1 MNKFLL
7 AAPLAMVSFTAAYS
21 QAVSVNGGAI
31 QGTITDPSGANVP
44 GATIVVTSID
54 EGSSKTVTADKAG
67 FYSIGPLN
75 PGEYKVAITA
85 PGFERTEVTTRI
97 LTGTATPGSFKLTVG
112 RSSETVEV
120 TAGDIQVN
128 TDQAGVSD
136 VITREQIASLP
147 VNGRNFLDL
156 AQIEPGVQLTNGNTF
171 DPTKSG
177 YTGVSVNGTSG
188 RTTRI
193 LLDGQDITD
202 EFVGTTIFNVS
213 EGAINEFQFNRSTQD
228 VAGEVTSQGAVNV
241 STRSGTNSIHG
252 EAFYIF
258 QDQRALDANP
268 NPTANAAGVHVAPY
282 FQRNQYGGSVGF
294 PIIKDRLFG
303 FGNAERI
310 LQNSASPSNLGTVFN
325 TNGNNPVGQSQTLA
339 QLFPTV
345 GTPYRETYSTA
356 RLDYTGPFGGHYF
369 ARGNYNVDSTLT
381 AGGTTRFAA
390 YPNRDNTFGG
400 AFGAD
405 FSKGRFTHSFRGSYE
420 KFHNLIVDGSASS
433 GYDPLITAN
442 GPVAV
447 SYSNQIY
454 FGPNANAPQATYQSD
469 KQLRYD
475 GSYTVGAHNIRFGG
489 SLNRIQS
496 GAYAAF
502 YGIGPR
508 LNPTANNLLAGTV
521 NSNNPLGL
529 GCNGVV
535 GAAACP
541 GDPINGY
548 NTTSATLGN
557 GQGYSNNEAAF
568 GLPGGGVNS
577 WRYAF
582 YLADA
587 WKVTPSFTM
596 TAGLRYSVDT
606 NRENN
611 SIKLPTCADL
621 SATVAYVCGTNP
633 GTTSVFSLYNSAFT
647 SNYVNQ
653 PYGNLGPQVG
663 LNYAPGN
670 HKTVFKA
677 GFGLFYESVVFNNQ
691 SNAEGALLKVAPSYA
706 SINPCT
712 SLTGLVFP
720 DGSPVST
727 TPDGTSFTTNCLGRT
742 LAQSAPQFAALEKS
756 YQANAKANANVV
768 NGTYYGNTLNGSG
781 LYAPTYRQPLSEQWN
796 FGVQREVFKGAVISA
811 DYIHNMTW
819 RIGQT
824 IDLNHQGAARNFNPT
839 YALAAIKRYSTAA
852 TTKGACGAPTAATSQ
867 AVVQCLIAANPGVT
881 ISSFASQGLDSSAVY
896 DANRNWRYQKGD
908 PTAVN
913 PPPTPAALANTPAA
927 FPGNNVDLGSGAFIR
942 PTGRSGYDA
951 LQIVYRQSSSHPL
964 PGITH
969 SNLQVSYNLSRVV
982 SNLTSSD
989 EFFGTGAYDY
999 DNPNQ
1004 FIGRN
1009 GLDRKHQ
1016 LSFGGSI
1023 NPKYGPEIG
1032 LIGHFFSALPTTLAL
1047 DSSLSAGNIFQ
1058 SDITGDGTTGDVAPG
1073 TLPGDYMHRVKAN
1086 SLGGYIT
1093 NFNGSY
1099 AGKATPAGQAVI
1111 NSGLMTLSQLTALK
1125 GVIQPIAQLPYSQA
1139 NNNPMFRS
1147 LDVNFSYPIRMN
1159 KVHEGL
1165 ALTPKIAFY
1174 NVANLSNFSSYTGT
1188 LQNTTTAGGAVNSG
1202 TTGAGYVTG
1211 PNTFATQSSY
1221 RTYRGVGTFSQ
1232 GAPRQTEFQLTATF

>member
-1 MNKFLL
+1 MKKFLL
-7 AAPLAMVSFTAAYS
+7 AAPLAIVSVSAYG

-31 QGTITDPSGANVP
+31 QGTITDPSGAAVP
-44 GATIVVTSID
+44 NATINIVSAD
-54 EGSSKTVTADKAG
+54 QGSTKTITTDKSG
-67 FYSIGPLN
+67 FYSVGPLN
-75 PGEYKVAITA
+75 PGTYTIKISAA
-85 PGFERTEVTTRI
+85 GFQNTEVKTRI

-112 RSSETVEV
+112 QSSETIEV

-177 YTGVSVNGTSG
+177 YTGISVNGTSG

-213 EGAINEFQFNRSTQD
+213 QGAINEFQLSRSTQD
-228 VAGEVTSQGAVNV
+228 AAGEVTSQGSVQV

-268 NPTANAAGVHVAPY
+268 NSTANAAGAHVAPY

-294 PIIKDRLFG
+294 PIIKDKLFA

-310 LQNSASPSNLGTVFN
+310 VQNSASPSNLGTVFN
-325 TNGNNPVGQSQTLA
+325 TAGNNPVGQTQTLA
-339 QLFPTV
+339 SLYPTV
-345 GTPYRETYSTA
+345 GTPYRQTYSTA
-356 RLDYTGPFGGHYF
+356 RLDYQGPFGGHYF

-405 FSKGRFTHSFRGSYE
+405 FSKGRMTHSFRGSYE
-420 KFHNLIVDGSASS
+420 KFHNLIVDGSATS
-433 GYDPLITAN
+433 GYDPLVTAN

-447 SYSNQIY
+447 SYSGQIY

-475 GSYTVGAHNIRFGG
+475 GGYTVGKHNIRFGG
-489 SLNRIQS
+489 ALNRIQS

-508 LNPTANNLLAGTV
+508 LNPTASNLLAGTV
-521 NSNNPLGL
+521 TATNPLGL
-529 GCNGVV
+529 GCSGVP

-548 NTTSATLGN
+548 NTSSATIGN
-557 GQGYSNNEAAF
+557 GQGYSNSSPAF
-568 GLPGGGVNS
+568 GLPGGGVGS
-577 WRYAF
+577 WRFSFYA
-582 YLADA
+582 ADA
-587 WKVTPSFTM
+587 WKVTPSLTL
-596 TAGLRYSVDT
+596 TAGLRYSADT
-606 NRENN
+606 NRQNN
-611 SIKLPTCADL
+611 SVKLPTCADL
-621 SATVAYVCGTNP
+621 SSTVSYVCGSASGSTNA
-633 GTTSVFSLYNSAFT
+633 FSLFNSAYT
-647 SNYVNQ
+647 GSYVNQ
-653 PYGNLGPQVG
+653 PYGNLGPQAGIV
-663 LNYAPGN
+663 YAPGN
-670 HKTVFKA
+670 HKTVLRA
-677 GFGLFYESVVFNNQ
+677 GFGLFYESVVFNNS
-691 SNAEGALLKVAPSYA
+691 SNAEGALLKVSPSYY
-706 SINPCT
+706 SRNPCT
-712 SLTGLVFP
+712 SLTGINFP
-720 DGSPVST
+720 DGSVVST

-742 LAQSAPQFAALEKS
+742 IAQSAPQFAALEKS
-756 YQANAKANANVV
+756 LQANARANSATV
-768 NGTYYGNTLNGSG
+768 NGSYFGNTLSASG
-781 LYAPTYRQPLSEQWN
+781 LYAPVYRQPLSEQWN
-796 FGVQREVFKGAVISA
+796 FGLQRELFKGGVLSA

-824 IDLNHQGAARNFNPT
+824 IDLNHQGAARNFNAA
-839 YALAAIKRYSTAA
+839 YALAAINRLSATDGCGTA
-852 TTKGACGAPTAATSQ
+852 TTATSQ
-867 AVVQCLIAANPGVT
+867 AVVQCEIGKGRSIA
-881 ISSFASQGLDSSAVY
+881 SFASVGLDSSSVY
-896 DANRNWRYQKGD
+896 DANNNWKYAKGD
-908 PTAVN
+908 PAAATA
-913 PPPTPAALANTPAA
+913 TAAAKANTPAA
-927 FPGNNVDLGSGAFIR
+927 FPGSNPDLGSGSFIR

-951 LQIVYRQSSSHPL
+951 LQVVYRQSTSHPV
-964 PGITH
+964 PGIEH
-969 SNLQVSYNLSRVV
+969 GNFQISYNLSRIV

-989 EFFGTGAYDY
+989 QFFTSGAYDA

-1004 FIGRN
+1004 YIGRN

-1032 LIGHFFSALPTTLAL
+1032 VIGHFFSALPSTLYL
-1047 DSSLSAGNIFQ
+1047 DSNLASGNIFTT
-1058 SDITGDGTTGDVAPG
+1058 DITGDGTTGDVAPG
-1073 TLPGDYMHRVKAN
+1073 TLPGDYMHRIK
-1086 SLGGYIT
+1086 SDTLGQYIT
-1093 NFNGSY
+1093 TFNGSY
-1099 AGKATPAGQAVI
+1099 AGKPTPAGQAVI
-1111 NSGLMTLSQLTALK
+1111 NSNLMSLSQLTALK
-1125 GVIQPIAQLPYSQA
+1125 GVIQPVAQLPTTRA
-1139 NNNPMFRS
+1139 VNNPMFRS
-1147 LDVNFSYPIRMN
+1147 LDVNFSYPIRFN
-1159 KVHEGL
+1159 KVHEGFS
-1165 ALTPKIAFY
+1165 LTPKIAFY
-1174 NVANLSNFSSYTGT
+1174 NVANFSNFASTVTNPGT
-1188 LQNTTTAGGAVNSG
+1188 LQNTTTAGGAFNSG
-1202 TTGAGYVTG
+1202 TGGAGFITG
-1211 PNTFATQSSY
+1211 PNNFATYSAS

>member
-1 MNKFLL
+1 MHRFLL
-7 AAPLAMVSFTAAYS
+7 AAPLAVVCTMAYG

-31 QGTITDPSGANVP
+31 EGTITDPSGAAVP
-44 GATIVVTSID
+44 NAAIVITSIG
-54 EGSSKTVTADKAG
+54 EGTSKAITSDKAG
-67 FYSIGPLN
+67 FYSVGPLI
-75 PGEYKVAITA
+75 PGEYTVAITA
-85 PGFERTEVTTRI
+85 QGFQRLEVTTRI
-97 LTGTATPGSFKLTVG
+97 LTGTATPGSFKLTLG
-112 RSSETVEV
+112 QENQTVEV
-120 TAGDIQVN
+120 TTGDIQVN

-177 YTGVSVNGTSG
+177 YTGISVNGTSG

-213 EGAINEFQFNRSTQD
+213 QGAISEFQLSRSTQD
-228 VAGEVTSQGAVNV
+228 AAGEVTSQGAVNV

-252 EAFYIF
+252 EAFYVF
-258 QDQRALDANP
+258 QDQRAWDANP

-294 PIIKDRLFG
+294 PIIKDKLFA

-310 LQNSASPSNLGTVFN
+310 QQNSASPSNLGTVFS
-325 TNGNNPVGQSQTLA
+325 TAGNYPVGQTQTLSA
-339 QLFPTV
+339 LFPTV
-345 GTPYRETYSTA
+345 GTPYRQTYSTA
-356 RLDYTGPFGGHYF
+356 RLDYQGPFGGHYF

-405 FSKGRFTHSFRGSYE
+405 FSRGRMTHSFRGSYE
-420 KFHNLIVDGSASS
+420 KFHNLIVDGSQAS
-433 GYDPLITAN
+433 GYDPLVTAN

-447 SYSNQIY
+447 SYSGQIY

-475 GSYTVGAHNIRFGG
+475 GSYTVGTHNIRFGG
-489 SLNRIQS
+489 ALNRIES

-508 LNPTANNLLAGTV
+508 LNPTASNLLAGTV
-521 NSNNPLGL
+521 TATNPLGL
-529 GCNGVV
+529 GCNGVP

-541 GDPINGY
+541 GDPVNGY
-548 NTTSATLGN
+548 NTSSATIGN
-557 GQGYSNNEAAF
+557 GQGYSNNTPAF
-568 GLPGGGVNS
+568 GLPGGGVAS
-577 WRYAF
+577 WRYSLYA
-582 YLADA
+582 ADA
-587 WKVTPSFTM
+587 WKITPGLTL

-611 SIKLPTCADL
+611 LIKLPTCADL
-621 SATVAYVCGTNP
+621 STTVGYVCGSSA
-633 GTTSVFSLYNSAFT
+633 GTTDVLSLFNSAYT
-647 SNYVNQ
+647 ANYVNQ
-653 PYGNLGPQVG
+653 PYSNLGPQLGVV
-663 LNYAPGN
+663 YAPGN
-670 HKTVFKA
+670 HKTVFRA
-677 GFGLFYESVVFNNQ
+677 GFGLFYESVVFNNS
-691 SNAEGALLKVAPSYA
+691 SNAEGALLRVAPSYY
-706 SINPCT
+706 SRNPCT
-712 SLTGLVFP
+712 SLTGINFP
-720 DGSPVST
+720 DGSVVST

-742 LAQSAPQFAALEKS
+742 LAQSAPQFAALEKAL
-756 YQANAKANANVV
+756 QANAKANSATV
-768 NGTYYGNTLNGSG
+768 NGSYIGNTLNASG
-781 LYAPTYRQPLSEQWN
+781 LYAPVYRQPLSEQWN
-796 FGVQREVFKGAVISA
+796 FGLQRELFKGAVLSA
-811 DYIHNMTW
+811 DYVHNTTY

-824 IDLNHQGAARNFNPT
+824 IDLNHQGAARNFNST
-839 YALAAIKRYSTAA
+839 YALAAINRLSTADGCGTA
-852 TTKGACGAPTAATSQ
+852 TATTSQ
-867 AVVQCLIAANPGVT
+867 AVVQCEISKGRS
-881 ISSFASQGLDSSAVY
+881 ISSFASQGLDSSATY
-896 DANRNWRYQKGD
+896 DSSNNWKYAKGD
-908 PTAVN
+908 PASPTAN
-913 PPPTPAALANTPAA
+913 AQAKANTPAA
-927 FPGNNVDLGSGAFIR
+927 FPGVNPDLGSGSFIR

-951 LQIVYRQSSSHPL
+951 LQIVFRQSSSHPV
-964 PGITH
+964 PGIEH
-969 SNLQVSYNLSRVV
+969 SNIQVSYNLSRIV

-989 EFFGTGAYDY
+989 EFFTAGAYDN

-1004 FIGRN
+1004 YIGRN
-1009 GLDRKHQ
+1009 GLDRKHE

-1032 LIGHFFSALPTTLAL
+1032 VIGHFFSALPTNLVL
-1047 DSSLSAGNIFQ
+1047 DSSLASGNIFI
-1058 SDITGDGTTGDVAPG
+1058 SDITGDGTTGDLAPG
-1073 TLPGDYMHRVKAN
+1073 TLPGDYMHRIKN
-1086 SLGGYIT
+1086 TTLGSYINT
-1093 NFNGSY
+1093 YNGTY

-1125 GVIQPIAQLPYSQA
+1125 GVIQPIAQLPFNVA

-1147 LDVNFSYPIRMN
+1147 LDVNFSYPIRVN
-1159 KVHEGL
+1159 RVHEGL

-1188 LQNTTTAGGAVNSG
+1188 LQNTTTAGGVFNSG
-1202 TTGAGYVTG
+1202 TGGSGYVTG

>member
-1 MNKFLL
+1 MKKFLL
-7 AAPLAMVSFTAAYS
+7 AAPLALVCVSAAYS

-31 QGTITDPSGANVP
+31 QGTITDPSGAAVAN
-44 GATIVVTSID
+44 ASIVITSLG
-54 EGSSKTVTADKAG
+54 EGTSKTISTDKSG
-67 FYSIGPLN
+67 FYSVGPLN
-75 PGEYKVAITA
+75 PGEYTVAISA
-85 PGFERTEVTTRI
+85 PGFQKTEVTTRI

-112 RSSETVEV
+112 QESQTIEV

-177 YTGVSVNGTSG
+177 YTGISVNGTSG

-213 EGAINEFQFNRSTQD
+213 QGAINEFQLSRSTQD
-228 VAGEVTSQGAVNV
+228 AAGEVTSQGSVQV
-241 STRSGTNSIHG
+241 STQSGTNSIHG

-294 PIIKDRLFG
+294 PIIKDKLFA

-310 LQNSASPSNLGTVFN
+310 VQNSASPSNLGTVFN
-325 TNGNNPVGQSQTLA
+325 TTGNNPVGQTQTLA

-345 GTPYRETYSTA
+345 GTPYRQTYSTA

-405 FSKGRFTHSFRGSYE
+405 FSKGRTTHSFRGSYE
-420 KFHNLIVDGSASS
+420 KFHNLIVDGSGTS
-433 GYDPLITAN
+433 GYDPLATAN

-447 SYSNQIY
+447 SYSGQIY

-475 GSYTVGAHNIRFGG
+475 GSYTVGTHNIRFGG
-489 SLNRIQS
+489 AVNRIQS

-508 LNPTANNLLAGTV
+508 LNPTASNLLAGTV
-521 NSNNPLGL
+521 TATNPLGL
-529 GCNGVV
+529 GCSGVV

-548 NTTSATLGN
+548 NTSSATIGN
-557 GQGYSNNEAAF
+557 GQGYSNNDAGF
-568 GLPGGGVNS
+568 GLPGGGVAS
-577 WRYAF
+577 WRTSAYV
-582 YLADA
+582 ADA
-587 WKVTPSFTM
+587 WKVTPGLTL
-596 TAGLRYSVDT
+596 TAGLRYSIDT

-611 SIKLPTCADL
+611 AVKLPTCADL
-621 SATVAYVCGTNP
+621 SSIVSYVCGSNP
-633 GTTSVFSLYNSAFT
+633 GTTNAFSLFNSAYT
-647 SNYVNQ
+647 ASYVNQ
-653 PYGNLGPQVG
+653 PYGNLGPQAGIV
-663 LNYAPGN
+663 YAPGN
-670 HKTVFKA
+670 HKTVFRA
-677 GFGLFYESVVFNNQ
+677 GFGLFYESVVFNNS
-691 SNAEGALLKVAPSYA
+691 SNAEGALLKVAPSYY
-706 SINPCT
+706 SRNPCT
-712 SLTGLVFP
+712 SLTGINFP
-720 DGSPVST
+720 DGSVVAA

-756 YQANAKANANVV
+756 LQANAKANSATV
-768 NGTYYGNTLNGSG
+768 NGSYFGNTLSASG
-781 LYAPTYRQPLSEQWN
+781 LYAPVYRQPLSEQWN
-796 FGVQREVFKGAVISA
+796 FGLQREVFKGAVISA
-811 DYIHNMTW
+811 DYVHNMTW

-824 IDLNHQGAARNFNPT
+824 IDLNHQGAARNFNAT
-839 YALAAIKRYSTAA
+839 YALAAINRLSAADGCGTA
-852 TTKGACGAPTAATSQ
+852 TAATSQ
-867 AVVQCLIAANPGVT
+867 TVVNCEIGKGRS
-881 ISSFASQGLDSSAVY
+881 ISNFASQGLDSSAVY
-896 DANRNWRYQKGD
+896 DANNNWKYAKK
-908 PTAVN
+908 T
-913 PPPTPAALANTPAA
+913 TPAA
-927 FPGNNVDLGSGAFIR
+927 FPGVNPDLGSGSFIR

-951 LQIVYRQSSSHPL
+951 LQIVYRQSSSHPV
-964 PGITH
+964 PGIEH
-969 SNLQVSYNLSRVV
+969 GNFQVSYNLSRVV

-989 EFFGTGAYDY
+989 EFFTSGAWDY

-1004 FIGRN
+1004 YIGRN
-1009 GLDRKHQ
+1009 GLDRKHE

-1032 LIGHFFSALPTTLAL
+1032 VIGHFFSALPTSLLL
-1047 DSSLSAGNIFQ
+1047 DSSLASGNIFTT
-1058 SDITGDGTTGDVAPG
+1058 DITGDGTTGDIAPG
-1073 TLPGDYMHRVKAN
+1073 TLPGDYMHRIKSN

-1093 NFNGSY
+1093 SYNGTY

-1111 NSGLMTLSQLTALK
+1111 NSGLISLSQLTALK
-1125 GVIQPIAQLPYSQA
+1125 GVIQPVAQLPTNQA
-1139 NNNPMFRS
+1139 VNNPDFRS
-1147 LDVNFSYPIRMN
+1147 LDVNFSYPIRVN
-1159 KVHEGL
+1159 RVHEGL

-1174 NVANLSNFSSYTGT
+1174 NVGNLSNFASTTGT
-1188 LQNTTTAGGAVNSG
+1188 LQNTTTAGGTFNSG
-1202 TTGAGYVTG
+1202 SGGAGFVTG
-1211 PNTFATQSSY
+1211 PNNFGTYSAG